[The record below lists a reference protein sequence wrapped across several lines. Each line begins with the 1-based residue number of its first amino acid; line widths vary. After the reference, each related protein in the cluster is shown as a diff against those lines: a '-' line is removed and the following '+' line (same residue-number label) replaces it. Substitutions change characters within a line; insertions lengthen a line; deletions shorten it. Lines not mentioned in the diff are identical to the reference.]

1 MIEEVM
7 MVAGVLAEVVVVKVV
22 SVVMIKV
29 MVMEVLEVP
38 GGGGV
43 GTHKFRLPVCRPQT
57 LTVFKDEAKAGW
69 MICMKF
75 STRGSTSSSFLFMSA
90 HWCGMRE
97 RSIKKIKLQI

>member
-1 MIEEVM
+1 MMIEEVM

-22 SVVMIKV
+22 SVAVVMIKV

-38 GGGGV
+38 GAGGGGG

-57 LTVFKDEAKAGW
+57 LAVFKDETKAGW

-75 STRGSTSSSFLFMSA
+75 STRGSTS
-90 HWCGMRE
+90 
-97 RSIKKIKLQI
+97 

>member
-22 SVVMIKV
+22 SVAVVMIKV
-29 MVMEVLEVP
+29 MVMEILEVP
-38 GGGGV
+38 GGGV

-57 LTVFKDEAKAGW
+57 LTVFEDETKAGW

-75 STRGSTSSSFLFMSA
+75 STLGSTS
-90 HWCGMRE
+90 
-97 RSIKKIKLQI
+97 